1 MTHCFAE
8 CRIRNSSM
16 NDRSKALLAFKKII
30 MNLPCKALQKVTT
43 EMVAHSKIVRENFCL
58 NLQKVLMNLKRKA
71 FQKTERETVA

>member
-1 MTHCFAE
+1 
-8 CRIRNSSM
+8 
-16 NDRSKALLAFKKII
+16 